1 MGDDVLCWK
10 RRGVLLAALLLTSL
24 VASIV
29 FSTRVSSP
37 TVDGRRRLGPLTK
50 YVDPKSV
57 KQARRRPTK
66 GTRPSKRQ
74 YEEKAEKSYSWT
86 SILSPSVFE
95 TFHISP
101 PSEPIDQLLP
111 DDPII
116 QQRRRN
122 CQIIYVLG
130 VEGSIHHGF
139 MPVIETLAR
148 QQVDPV
154 TDYQYHVTKGHPQL
168 RDAIFSSENIDDPNL
183 VQATIEGLCPYYTT
197 FWTESSSWQKYVVIE
212 GNSFPSGGA
221 NVSPFFTPRQRY
233 WSELSP
239 EGIAAD
245 ELALRH
251 PTSLQRFYDAYSPYV
266 DVKFVVL
273 HRPYLDTIA
282 SHVKYELGP
291 KMHSTVVG
299 GFLLILSRFLAGHM
313 YGTNANGVSEALWTI
328 VCADKLQSKT
338 YGSADDLAV
347 ARQEVLAYLVRFLGW
362 STSDCASC
370 WDEWVETTKKKSV
383 EQRLGKEG
391 NLDLIAED
399 RDRLAGVWP
408 PRREEDSLPVQQC
421 QP

>member
-1 MGDDVLCWK
+1 MGDDVLRRK
-10 RRGVLLAALLLTSL
+10 RRGMLLTALLLTTLAASAVYSSL
-24 VASIV
+24 R
-29 FSTRVSSP
+29 TRLSSP
-37 TVDGRRRLGPLTK
+37 SGDGRRRLAGPLTK
-50 YVDPKSV
+50 YLDPKSV
-57 KQARRRPTK
+57 KQARRD
-66 GTRPSKRQ
+66 RPSKRQ
-74 YEEKAEKSYSWT
+74 YVMRAEKDYNWT
-86 SILSPSVFE
+86 SIISPKVFE
-95 TFHISP
+95 TFHIAP
-101 PSEPIDQLLP
+101 PEEPVERLPP

-116 QQRRRN
+116 RQRRGN

-154 TDYQYHVTKGHPQL
+154 TDYPYQVTKGHPRL
-168 RDAIFSSENIDDPNL
+168 RDALFSSENVDDPSL
-183 VQATIEGLCPYYTT
+183 VQETIEVLCPFYTT
-197 FWTESSSWQKYVVIE
+197 FWTESSSWRKFVVIE

-221 NVSPFFTPRQRY
+221 VSSPFYTKRQRY
-233 WSELSP
+233 WSELTP
-239 EGIAAD
+239 EGIAGD

-251 PTSLQRFYDAYSPYV
+251 PTSLQRFYDAYSPYA

-299 GFLLILSRFLAGHM
+299 GFLIILSRFLAGHM
-313 YGTNANGVSEALWTI
+313 YRQDAGGAVEALWTI
-328 VCADKLQSKT
+328 VCADKLQSRS
-338 YGSADDLAV
+338 YGAADELNA
-347 ARQEVLAYLVRFLGW
+347 ARREVLSYVAGFLGW
-362 STSDCASC
+362 PTSDCDKC
-370 WDEWVETTKKKSV
+370 WDGWVESSKKKSV
-383 EQRLGKEG
+383 EQRLGKVG

-399 RDRLAGVWP
+399 RDRLADVWP